1 MNGYNRELFNDSW
14 FEESKPMLLRAFD
27 EFRPRSAYLSEDNT
41 IEQKNVATLDQTEKP
56 NILSFPT
63 SFCPE
68 LLEGV
73 NSFHDIFK
81 QNSKYQV
88 IVDKLRYIEEYM
100 KTKIVSAKV
109 TFLTFSTNVQG
120 AQMGVQHL
128 HPKMN
133 GDRCDVCTFG
143 IPLYIK
149 EGADA
154 PGFLYTS
161 QEDMFPARWY
171 LDYKRIKT
179 QNYKYASFKLPLDEK
194 ILNLRFDGTRSPHYI
209 DYKDH
214 VYVWFVF
221 DGVVY
226 KDPSDQPRGK
236 QFVSELL

>member
-1 MNGYNRELFNDSW
+1 MKNYNRELFNDDW
-14 FEESKPMLLRAFD
+14 FEESKPQLLRAFD
-27 EFRPRSAYLSEDNT
+27 EFRPRSAYLSEDVT
-41 IEQKNVATLDQTEKP
+41 IEKKNVATLDETEKP

-63 SFCPE
+63 SFCPDQ
-68 LLEGV
+68 LDGV
-73 NSFHDIFK
+73 NSFHDIFAN
-81 QNSKYQV
+81 NSKYDV
-88 IVDKLRYIEEYM
+88 IVDKLRYIERYVSRSIE
-100 KTKIVSAKV
+100 SAKV

-120 AQMGVQHL
+120 AKMGVQHL

-149 EGADA
+149 QGSEA

-171 LDYKRIKT
+171 VDYKRIKS
-179 QNYKYASFKLPLDEK
+179 QNYKYASFQLPLDEK

-226 KDPSDQPRGK
+226 KDPADQPRGK
-236 QFVSELL
+236 QFIAELL